1 MRMGNADYD
10 RTLLTSVVV
19 VPLLGGTANNA
30 VLESISSNV
39 PAFVSRLPST
49 EEYLGKEYPMF
60 FDSLDEVSSVVED
73 EDRLFELME
82 ATHRYL
88 LEQPKVS

>member
-60 FDSLDEVSSVVED
+60 FDSLDEV
-73 EDRLFELME
+73 
-82 ATHRYL
+82 
-88 LEQPKVS
+88 

>member
-1 MRMGNADYD
+1 M
-10 RTLLTSVVV
+10 
-19 VPLLGGTANNA
+19 PLLGGTANNA

-60 FDSLDEVSSVVED
+60 FDSLDEVSPYTS
-73 EDRLFELME
+73 
-82 ATHRYL
+82 
-88 LEQPKVS
+88 P